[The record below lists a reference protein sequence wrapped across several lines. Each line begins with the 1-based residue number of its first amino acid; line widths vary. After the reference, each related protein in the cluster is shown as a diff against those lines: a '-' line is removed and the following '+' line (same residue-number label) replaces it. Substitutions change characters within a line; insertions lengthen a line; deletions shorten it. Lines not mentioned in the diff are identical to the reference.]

1 MPTIYGDIETFSRLN
16 LKECGTYVYAT
27 DPSTDL
33 HFFCYAVDDDEVQVW
48 RPGDPVP
55 APFAAVTVAG
65 NAYNWWNW
73 SFERNIYTA
82 ILIPRY
88 GFAPI
93 PLENQYCAQRLALA
107 NAYPAELGLC
117 CEALGL
123 LYRKDPE
130 ARKAMLRL
138 AQPKKHKYKTTEA
151 REQDLAL
158 LLRRCI
164 CDVESLRACSR
175 HPRMHPL
182 SPGERQVMLLDAKI
196 NRRGVRL
203 NVPFVEA
210 GRALA
215 IAERNGVNVRLNELS
230 SGVITSVFQRDKI
243 LTAVNACGHNMTKLN
258 KRAVAATLAHKPEG
272 YVRELLVLRQR
283 GALNSALKFKKML
296 AHADAIEQ
304 RLRDVLRY
312 HGAHTGR
319 WSSIGPQVHNMSR
332 NDAEFPASLIDAV
345 LAGDRDELA
354 RWGNPLTVLAG
365 LVRAALCAAEG
376 HRLYWGD
383 FAAVESRVLAWFA
396 GEEWKLAAFREY
408 DASGDERLHPYRQ
421 IAARMLHKDVLN
433 ISKGERQKGK
443 FCELACGFGG
453 SVGAWRNIIEDPRS
467 DAEIKADIW
476 QWREAHPQT
485 RVFWDRLGRAVRI
498 AIRCGQAIRVNPAPA
513 PSVIAAFDGYALTI
527 ELPSGRT
534 IRYPGAR
541 LVPNNKF
548 EDGDPDIEYLDNS
561 KGLWRYKR
569 AWFGIFVENVVSGTA
584 RDLLAGALL
593 RADARGWPIVF
604 HCHDEIT
611 VEAADGI
618 LTEQDLLALMLEP
631 PAWAASLPLGG
642 KVHSGQTYFE
652 GPATAEPPAAIEP
665 IEVETAGKIKIADE
679 TEVSVERALDAYVA
693 EAPRLPNTKAVE
705 QGAAELFLANLDH
718 NNAPLTALVS
728 LPLDSSNHVSCP
740 FHDDPNP
747 SCSIYPDHFYC
758 HGCQRRGDRIDWL
771 TQVEGM
777 TRAEALEALYG
788 WDAPTTPEQQQSADK
803 KLAFVREIWNAT
815 QPLAGTIGEK
825 YLAETRGIAVGKL
838 PSTIKSVLRFHPSCV
853 FGAGERH
860 PCIVAL
866 MHDPLTDTAV
876 GLHRIGLRQDNGVV
890 HKLDRKAL
898 GHMGVVKLWP
908 VDGSNQLVVG
918 EGIETVLAAAT
929 HIPYRGQ
936 PLTPAWSAV
945 AKGGLARLPVLPNVT
960 TLIQLVDHDA
970 NNEGQNAAARGRRMW
985 EAAGRKVVPLIPKQ
999 VGWDFNDVVLS
1010 RRPM

>member
-1 MPTIYGDIETFSRLN
+1 MPTIYGDVETFSQLN
-16 LKECGTYVYAT
+16 LKECGAYVYAT
-27 DPSTDL
+27 DSSTDL
-33 HFFCYAVDDDEVQVW
+33 HFFCFAVDDGEVQVW

-55 APFAAVTVAG
+55 APFTAATVVG

-73 SFERNIYTA
+73 SFERNIYAA
-82 ILIPRY
+82 ILVPCYR
-88 GFAPI
+88 FAPI

-123 LYRKDPE
+123 PYRKDPE

-158 LLRRCI
+158 LLQRCI
-164 CDVESLRACSR
+164 SDVESLRACSL

-182 SPGERQVMLLDAKI
+182 SPGERQIVLLDAKI
-196 NRRGVRL
+196 NGHGVRL

-215 IAERNGVNVRLNELS
+215 VAERNAVNVRLNELT
-230 SGVITSVFQRDKI
+230 SGVVTSVFQRDRI
-243 LTAVNACGHNMTKLN
+243 LTAVNACGHSMTKLS
-258 KRAVAATLAHKPEG
+258 KRAVAATLAHKPED

-296 AHADAIEQ
+296 AHADPAEQ

-319 WSSIGPQVHNMSR
+319 WSSLGPQVHNMSR

-365 LVRAALCAAEG
+365 LVRAALCAADG
-376 HRLYWGD
+376 HKLYWGD
-383 FAAVESRVLAWFA
+383 FAAIESRVLAWFA
-396 GEEWKLAAFREY
+396 GESWKLAAFRDY

-421 IAARMLHKDVLN
+421 IAARMLRKDVLN

-453 SVGAWRNIIEDPRS
+453 SVGAWRGIIEDPRS

-485 RVFWDRLGRAVRI
+485 LVFWDRLGRAVRI
-498 AIRCGQAIRVNPAPA
+498 AIRSGQAIRVNPAPA
-513 PSVIAAFDGYALTI
+513 PSVVAAFDGYTLTL

-548 EDGDPDIEYLDNS
+548 EDGDPDVEYLDNS

-569 AWFGIFVENVVSGTA
+569 AWFGIFVENVISGTA
-584 RDLLAGALL
+584 RDLLAAALL
-593 RADARGWPIVF
+593 RTDTRGWPIVF

-611 VEAADGI
+611 IEAPDGT
-618 LTEQDLLALMLEP
+618 LTEQDLLALMLES
-631 PAWAASLPLGG
+631 PAWAAGLPLGG
-642 KVHSGQTYFE
+642 KVHSGLIYFE
-652 GPATAEPPAAIEP
+652 GPATAEPPAAR
-665 IEVETAGKIKIADE
+665 EVEAAE
-679 TEVSVERALDAYVA
+679 TERALDAYIA
-693 EAPRLPNTKAVE
+693 AAPSLPNTKAVE
-705 QGAAELFLANLDH
+705 QGAAEMFLANLDR
-718 NNAPLTALVS
+718 NSAPLTALVTM
-728 LPLDSSNHVSCP
+728 PMDSSNRVSCP
-740 FHDDPNP
+740 FHV
-747 SCSIYPDHFYC
+747 YPDHYFCY
-758 HGCQRRGDRIDWL
+758 GCQQRGDRIDWL

-777 TRAEALEALYG
+777 TRAEAIEALYA
-788 WDAPTTPEQQQSADK
+788 WVAPTTLEQQHSADE
-803 KLAFVREIWNAT
+803 KLAFMREIWNAT

-838 PSTIKSVLRFHPSCV
+838 PPTIKSVLRFHPSCV
-853 FGAGERH
+853 FGAGEHH

-866 MHDPLTDTAV
+866 MRDPLTDMAV
-876 GLHRIGLRQDNGVV
+876 GVHRIGLRQDNGVV

-908 VDGSNQLVVG
+908 VDGSDQLVVG

-929 HIPYRGQ
+929 RIPYRGQ

-970 NNEGQNAAARGRRMW
+970 NNEGQNAAARGRHTW
-985 EAAGRKVVPLIPKQ
+985 EAAGRRVVPLIPRQK
-999 VGWDFNDVVLS
+999 GWDFNDVVL
-1010 RRPM
+1010 RGGQRE